1 VIVEITRN
9 RLGTA
14 AVLNEQ
20 EQILGI
26 VTDGDI
32 RRMLEKY
39 NNFSDL
45 KAGDI
50 MGKNPRSINADAMAV
65 EALETMRKNNIS
77 QLLVIDNNRYA
88 GVVHLHDLVREGII

>member
-1 VIVEITRN
+1 
-9 RLGTA
+9 
-14 AVLNEQ
+14 
-20 EQILGI
+20 
-26 VTDGDI
+26 
-32 RRMLEKY
+32 
-39 NNFSDL
+39 
-45 KAGDI
+45 